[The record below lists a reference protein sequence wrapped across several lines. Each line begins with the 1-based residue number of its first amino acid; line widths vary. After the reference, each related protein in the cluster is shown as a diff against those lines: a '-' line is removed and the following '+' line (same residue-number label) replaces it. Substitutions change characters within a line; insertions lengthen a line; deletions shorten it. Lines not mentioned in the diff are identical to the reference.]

1 MRLKL
6 HFARVARIGAL
17 VLTLTLPSAVA
28 ATMAFAYLPAP
39 TQSTPSN
46 GASGVSTAPTFS
58 WSAVSGADAGY
69 RIMVAS
75 SSGVLPT
82 DPTVSTCSGC
92 VINDTPSGTSY
103 TPAAGVL
110 SGGTTYYW
118 EVHARSSTTYGL
130 WSDIWSFTTASPVPL
145 PTATTNSATKV
156 TWSSATLNGTVNPNG
171 SSTTAYFQ
179 WGTSTSYGN
188 TTSSQSIGSGASS
201 VAISANLSSLT
212 AGTTYHFR
220 VVATNSAGTAYGAD
234 ATFKTTST
242 GKPTATTNSAT
253 KVTWSSATLNGTVNP
268 NGSSTTAYFQWGT
281 STSYGNTTSSQSI
294 GSGAS
299 SVAISANLSS
309 LTAGTTYHFRMV
321 ATNSAGTAYGAD
333 ATFATVLEGVD
344 YLRTQSPSTDRC
356 IRNAGKFFVGRYYD
370 DSGGKSAKCL
380 VQEEAA
386 QLHKAGLKIGTFYET
401 CGGSTCCGC
410 PGPSYFRYNQGVY
423 DAQQAKAR
431 AKDAG
436 QAAGA
441 PIFFAVDY
449 DATNVDLSRGIAQ
462 YFKGVASGMKGA
474 YPIGVYGSYSVI
486 EYAQANW
493 PNVTHY
499 WQTYAW
505 SYGKRSDYAM
515 AYQYLNGYVLCG
527 VNLDLDREY
536 QEVTW

>member
-1 MRLKL
+1 
-6 HFARVARIGAL
+6 
-17 VLTLTLPSAVA
+17 
-28 ATMAFAYLPAP
+28 MAFAYLPAP

-145 PTATTNSATKV
+145 
-156 TWSSATLNGTVNPNG
+156 
-171 SSTTAYFQ
+171 
-179 WGTSTSYGN
+179 
-188 TTSSQSIGSGASS
+188 
-201 VAISANLSSLT
+201 
-212 AGTTYHFR
+212 
-220 VVATNSAGTAYGAD
+220 
-234 ATFKTTST
+234 
-242 GKPTATTNSAT
+242 PTATTNSAT